1 MSTVEQLGDRWPKVL
16 KGLGDARVSQE
27 DVKAVVASVNSLTLE
42 EAKRAVPSNFAHDSG
57 QEQKVRRDLYR
68 AAHCLWYLAYRSDK
82 SLAVVSWGTFH
93 DTRSPLDALR
103 TIIQDHLKKAL
114 GRNDSPI
121 VAPALVQSLV
131 TPQPTVVV
139 RTQFNAV
146 KSFQN
151 TIRTVRGQVH
161 AQRQQAITP
170 AARARKF
177 LTTQNMVSAF
187 QAQGQI
193 RQETARVLL
202 DRSKEAIAHQYFL
215 KLVYIHLQFTDQ
227 KLSLVFNF
235 TAMASAVETA
245 YKGFNKDVED
255 GQKQIAAKV
264 AMAKRFFDALKK
276 APPPFGY
283 IGTLG
288 SAACSVM
295 HVDSEIDQRQQHV
308 ALGGDAVHSVVAA
321 LKAKFTSVRNTVE
334 DKTRVGPKLQN
345 LPKTGDLH
353 AALHELAKFHYDL
366 TRARVEE
373 VCKETFGESSE
384 QLSKNFR
391 VFLDSIRT
399 EKLGAVTKTLTE
411 ERLMSFAM
419 AEIDNLHRETV
430 AAIQSL
436 LNSTTISLPT
446 NEDLV
451 GAVELMLYGSYVL
464 NVFRKEDKRSDT
476 GYTYDFSPS
485 LPEKIVVRLASAS
498 TEWAVLA
505 MDTTKKGARTNNRLK
520 WENRDNHKRAL
531 CYFFEWFSTTMNP
544 FLMIA
549 GVCMDGKPV
558 TAQFIKAQMVEYI
571 TKLNKAIAANAK
583 KQHIL
588 SIRTTWNW
596 DEIDID
602 MGRAT
607 RYDPDS
613 LNAELVALRARG

>member
-27 DVKAVVASVNSLTLE
+27 DVKAVVASINSLTLE
-42 EAKRAVPSNFAHDSG
+42 EAKKAVPSSFAHDSG
-57 QEQKVRRDLYR
+57 QEQKLRRDLYR

-82 SLAVVSWGTFH
+82 SLPVVSWGTFH
-93 DTRSPLDALR
+93 DTRSSLDALR

-114 GRNDSPI
+114 GRNDLPI

-139 RTQFNAV
+139 RTKDQTIMSFKNAL
-146 KSFQN
+146 
-151 TIRTVRGQVH
+151 RTYVH
-161 AQRQQAITP
+161 AQRQQTLTP
-170 AARARKF
+170 DQIALERQRF
-177 LTTQNMVSAF
+177 VVSAF
-187 QAQGQI
+187 QAQGQK

-202 DRSKEAIAHQYFL
+202 EKSSYTISRQYFM
-215 KLVYIHLQFTDQ
+215 KLGDIHEKFTDH
-227 KLSLVFNF
+227 KISLVFNF
-235 TAMASAVETA
+235 AAMASAVETA
-245 YKGFNKDVED
+245 YTRFNKDVEE
-255 GQKQIAAKV
+255 GQKQTAAKV
-264 AMAKRFFDALKK
+264 AMAKRFFEALKK

-283 IGTLG
+283 IGSLG

-308 ALGGDAVHSVVAA
+308 ALGGDAVSTIAAA
-321 LKAKFTSVRNTVE
+321 LKAKFTEVRNIAE
-334 DKTRVGPKLQN
+334 DLTRVGPKLQN

-353 AALHELAKFHYDL
+353 AALHDLAKFHYELIRDQ
-366 TRARVEE
+366 VKK
-373 VCKETFGESSE
+373 VCDDTFGVASQKREE
-384 QLSKNFR
+384 NFQI
-391 VFLDSIRT
+391 FLNKIRK
-399 EKLGAVTKTLTE
+399 EKLRTITQTLND
-411 ERLMSFAM
+411 ERLMNFAM
-419 AEIDNLHRETV
+419 AETDNLHRETE

-436 LNSTTISLPT
+436 LNSTKISLPT
-446 NEDLV
+446 NDDLV

-464 NVFRKEDKRSDT
+464 NAFRKEDKNSST
-476 GYTYDFSPS
+476 GYTYNFSPS
-485 LPEKIVVRLASAS
+485 LPEKIVVRLASAD

-505 MDTTKKGARTNNRLK
+505 MDTTKKGARANSRLK

-531 CYFFEWFSTTMNP
+531 CYFFEWFSTKMNP

-571 TKLNKAIAANAK
+571 TQLNKAIAANAK

-613 LNAELVALRARG
+613 INAELVALRARG